1 MQPEIEKVRLDIA
14 LGLTNTA
21 HVADHGLS
29 SVTAEKLKK
38 TIDAMVEAYQ
48 LAATPDP
55 ATVYTD
61 AFLPP
66 AAERMVPKRT
76 N

>member
-1 MQPEIEKVRLDIA
+1 
-14 LGLTNTA
+14 
-21 HVADHGLS
+21 
-29 SVTAEKLKK
+29 
-38 TIDAMVEAYQ
+38 VEAYG
-48 LAATPDP
+48 LPTSPDP